1 MPYYVFLIVAIA
13 IHMTI
18 NIDTLRRKKT
28 EGLYGLGT
36 YKLFLISII
45 AFYISD
51 LLWGIF
57 DANKLAI
64 PLYVDTFI
72 YFVLMG
78 LTVFLWTRFAIRF
91 INMKSI
97 FGRVLEMVGLAFFL
111 AEVVILVVN
120 VFTPILFEIDLQ
132 TAVYTTH
139 PARDIMLWIQI
150 TMYLL
155 MFVFYLIIS
164 FRSSAKIRR
173 RILAISAFSLTC
185 AALIFA
191 QLFDPY
197 LPFYSMAILVGVCV
211 LHAFMVNDI
220 RHDMASA
227 LNALDESMR
236 REKVQE
242 EALDDAM
249 HLMRT
254 DALTGVHSR
263 HAYVEAEQ
271 HYDTLIAKKECSPFA
286 VAVFDLNGLKTIN
299 DTKGHDAG
307 DRYIQDSV
315 KLISGFFPFDS
326 IYRFGGDEFVVIIEN
341 GDPTSIK
348 RDHSAFMSAVED
360 NARLD
365 DKPVISSG
373 ISFYKKEADNTFRAV
388 FQRAD
393 KVMYG
398 RKEYLKKGL
407 R

>member
-13 IHMTI
+13 IHITI
-18 NIDTLRRKKT
+18 NVDTLRRKKT

-36 YKLFLISII
+36 YKLFLISIF

-91 INMKSI
+91 IDMKNI
-97 FGRVLEMVGLAFFL
+97 FGRVVEMVGLAFLL
-111 AEVVILVVN
+111 AEVVILVIN
-120 VFTPILFEIDLQ
+120 VFKPILFEIDLQ

-155 MFVFYLIIS
+155 MFVVYLIIS

-191 QLFDPY
+191 QIFDPY

-227 LNALDESMR
+227 LDALDESIR
-236 REKVQE
+236 LEKVQE

-315 KLISGFFPFDS
+315 KLISGFFPLDS

-341 GDPTSIK
+341 EDPTSIK